1 MTLPMTRTRL
11 YALCLSLATAGT
23 LAPAIASAS
32 GTEQPAAR
40 DDTRHAEAHHARR
53 AEMREKIQA
62 ADTDGNRSISRS
74 EAAASLPL
82 LAENFDKVDGDRNGE
97 VSSEELREH
106 LGRHDRKEF
115 AARAAERF
123 TEADTD
129 RNGSLDLA
137 EVQTGAP
144 RLADRF
150 TTIDAN
156 NDGLLSREELQRS
169 FDRK

>member
-1 MTLPMTRTRL
+1 
-11 YALCLSLATAGT
+11 
-23 LAPAIASAS
+23 
-32 GTEQPAAR
+32 
-40 DDTRHAEAHHARR
+40 
-53 AEMREKIQA
+53 MREKLQA

-74 EAAASLPL
+74 EAAASLPR
-82 LAENFDKVDGDRNGE
+82 LAENFDKVDDDRNGE

-106 LGRHDRKEF
+106 LGRHGRKDFE
-115 AARAAERF
+115 ARAAERF
-123 TEADTD
+123 AEADTD

-144 RLADRF
+144 RLADKF
-150 TTIDAN
+150 TTLDAN

>member
-1 MTLPMTRTRL
+1 MTRTRIF
-11 YALCLSLATAGT
+11 ALCLSLATAGSM
-23 LAPAIASAS
+23 APVIASAS
-32 GTEQPAAR
+32 GPDQPSAR
-40 DDTRHAEAHHARR
+40 DGNRHSEAHLARR
-53 AEMREKIQA
+53 AEMREKLQA

-74 EAAASLPL
+74 EAAAGLPR

-97 VSSEELREH
+97 VSAEELREH
-106 LGRHDRKEF
+106 LGRHARKDF
-115 AARAAERF
+115 AVNAAERF
-123 TEADTD
+123 AEADTD

-150 TTIDAN
+150 TTLDAN